1 MIDNNRSV
9 PAKKD
14 YTLSLSEK
22 EIEKQLSLTFDP
34 QICLECGQD
43 HSFKNNF
50 KDVETSIDDFL
61 AHLGNRISITI
72 PIAYTDAGTSKEAV
86 IKK

>member
-1 MIDNNRSV
+1 MIDNNNRSV

-22 EIEKQLSLTFDP
+22 EIEKQLSLIFDP

-43 HSFKNNF
+43 HSFKNSFENIRTSLDNF
-50 KDVETSIDDFL
+50 LEYFTNNVSGINLCVVK
-61 AHLGNRISITI
+61 RI
-72 PIAYTDAGTSKEAV
+72 
-86 IKK
+86 